1 MQKTLNIFD
10 LDGTVI
16 DSSHRREY
24 NADGTLNISA
34 WRKCTRE
41 SIMRDSLLPLASVM
55 RELIASNKMVAICTA
70 RVLGK
75 ADWEYLEMHQ
85 ILPRIII
92 SRVEGDTTPDAEFK
106 TRELQWSFGAGLLMQ
121 SQMWEDMP
129 DIRASVSKLGVYT
142 LDPAPFNKVLA

>member
-1 MQKTLNIFD
+1 MLKTLNIFD

-16 DSSHRREY
+16 DSSHRRKY
-24 NADGTLNISA
+24 NADGTLDINA

-92 SRVEGDTTPDAEFK
+92 SRIEGDTTPDAEFK
-106 TRELQWSFGAGLLMQ
+106 TRELKWSFGAGLLMQ

-129 DIRASVSKLGVYT
+129 DIRASVSKLGVYA
-142 LDPAPFNKVLA
+142 LDPAPFNKALI

>member
-1 MQKTLNIFD
+1 MLKTLNIFD

-16 DSSHRREY
+16 DSSHRRKY
-24 NADGTLNISA
+24 NADGTLDINA

-92 SRVEGDTTPDAEFK
+92 SRIEGDTTPDAEFK
-106 TRELQWSFGAGLLMQ
+106 TRELQWSFGAGMLMQ

-129 DIRASVSKLGVYT
+129 DIRASVSKLGVYA
-142 LDPAPFNKVLA
+142 LDPAPFNKVGV

>member
-1 MQKTLNIFD
+1 MLKTLNIFD

-16 DSSHRREY
+16 DSSHRRQY

-34 WRKCTRE
+34 WRKCTRDM
-41 SIMRDSLLPLASVM
+41 IMRDSLLPLASVM

-92 SRVEGDTTPDAEFK
+92 SRIEGDTTPDAEFK
-106 TRELQWSFGAGLLMQ
+106 PRQLQWSFGAGLLMQ

-129 DIRASVSKLGVYT
+129 EIRASVSKLGI
-142 LDPAPFNKVLA
+142 LAIDPIPFNKVLA

>member
-16 DSSHRREY
+16 NSSHRRQY
-24 NADGTLNISA
+24 NADGTLDINA

-55 RELIASNKMVAICTA
+55 RELIATNKMVAICTA

-92 SRVEGDTTPDAEFK
+92 SRIEGDTTPDAEFK

-142 LDPAPFNKVLA
+142 LDPAPFNKVGV

>member
-16 DSSHRREY
+16 DSSHRRKY
-24 NADGTLNISA
+24 NADGTLDINA

-41 SIMRDSLLPLASVM
+41 SIMRDSLLPLARIM
-55 RELIASNKMVAICTA
+55 RELIATNKMVAICTA

-106 TRELQWSFGAGLLMQ
+106 PRQLQWSFGAGLLMQ

-129 DIRASVSKLGVYT
+129 DIRASVSKLGVMAI
-142 LDPAPFNKVLA
+142 DPAPFNKAII